1 MVVMDATT
9 LMLLFQPNSSP
20 PNDPATGKP
29 LEKCKERIE
38 LLLQGLSQASIKVL
52 IPTPVLSEILVASG
66 PDKARILGEINN
78 AFAFQVQPFDQAAAI
93 EVAMLTDTDLQ
104 SQKKLTVQETKA
116 KVKYD
121 RQMIA
126 IAKVSGVKTIYSDDI
141 GLGKTAVS
149 NGIAVVKTSD
159 LPLPPEPPQAELSLE
174 VPADIPA
181 AVAAAEEPTLPTDQ
195 HASVEAPAELQA
207 PVEEPENDRTDK

>member
-20 PNDPATGKP
+20 PNDPETGKP

-38 LLLQGLSQASIKVL
+38 ILLQGLSQASIKVL

-66 PDKARILGEINN
+66 PDKVRILGEINN

-104 SQKKLTVQETKA
+104 SQKKLTLQETKA

-121 RQMIA
+121 RQIIA

-141 GLGKTAVS
+141 GLGKRAVS

-159 LPLPPEPPQAELSLE
+159 LPLPPEPPQAELPLQVPVD
-174 VPADIPA
+174 VPAA
-181 AVAAAEEPTLPTDQ
+181 AATAEEP
-195 HASVEAPAELQA
+195 AVAEAPAEPQA
-207 PVEEPENDRTDK
+207 PAEEPENDRTDKQ

>member
-20 PNDPATGKP
+20 PNDPVTGKP

-104 SQKKLTVQETKA
+104 SQKKLTPHETKV

-121 RQMIA
+121 RQIIA

-141 GLGKTAVS
+141 ELGKKAVS

-159 LPLPPEPPQAELSLE
+159 LPLPPEPPQAELPLE
-174 VPADIPA
+174 VPVDVPA
-181 AVAAAEEPTLPTDQ
+181 AVATAEELTVPTEQPAAAEATAEPQ
-195 HASVEAPAELQA
+195 APA
-207 PVEEPENDRTDK
+207 EEPENDRTDK

>member
-20 PNDPATGKP
+20 PNDPVTGKP

-104 SQKKLTVQETKA
+104 SQKKIDSSRNESKSQ
-116 KVKYD
+116 
-121 RQMIA
+121 I
-126 IAKVSGVKTIYSDDI
+126 
-141 GLGKTAVS
+141 
-149 NGIAVVKTSD
+149 
-159 LPLPPEPPQAELSLE
+159 
-174 VPADIPA
+174 
-181 AVAAAEEPTLPTDQ
+181 
-195 HASVEAPAELQA
+195 
-207 PVEEPENDRTDK
+207 